1 MLFHG
6 VSKRNEQRVARA
18 ARENIYRPRLRKD
31 IRLLRARPWN
41 LVTQRDIFIHGNYP
55 RESSP
60 FQKSRTRDP
69 FVCRFWG
76 KLFNECTCGTMT
88 RADPR
93 INCDPR
99 HVRSRRCE
107 TSSYTRRK
115 VACRL
120 IRMLAT
126 QESKVGARL
135 TRRSASTTRTTSAR
149 GHRSPR
155 FDFSSSCAVRFK
167 PRSSDSPTLQFSD
180 NGPG

>member
-1 MLFHG
+1 MRKCSTYLF
-6 VSKRNEQRVARA
+6 
-18 ARENIYRPRLRKD
+18 PRK
-31 IRLLRARPWN
+31 
-41 LVTQRDIFIHGNYP
+41 G
-55 RESSP
+55 
-60 FQKSRTRDP
+60 
-69 FVCRFWG
+69 
-76 KLFNECTCGTMT
+76 
-88 RADPR
+88 
-93 INCDPR
+93 

-126 QESKVGARL
+126 QENKAGTRL

-167 PRSSDSPTLQFSD
+167 PRSSDSPTLQFSE
-180 NGPG
+180 NGLCSRICSAINALRSAELFGKMTPTAIVKVESALMKTNRWSRDVRIGLSLSLSLVFQKRTVAIVYEDGPADPRHS